1 MDRHHVG
8 ADVKP
13 ADVAAAHKLDQ
24 AIEEQYDVRYL
35 TYWFDKDNQG
45 IFCLFQAP
53 SKEMGELV
61 HKEAHGLV
69 AEEIIEVVEGDVA
82 TFMGR
87 TTDPPDTSDQRPITD
102 SAFRTIVFTDI
113 VGSTSTTQRIGD
125 QAAMEM
131 LREHNDIV
139 RAALRA
145 HDGREIKHTGDG
157 IMACFHSV
165 TNALQ
170 STIDVQRALHERNKD
185 LGDNP
190 VHVRV
195 GLSAGEPIE
204 DSGDLFGSVVQMA
217 RRVCDAGEGGS
228 ILTSNVIRELAMGKG
243 FTFKDRGEASLK
255 GFDDPVRLHE
265 LHWRSE

>member
-1 MDRHHVG
+1 MDRHRVP
-8 ADVKP
+8 ADTTP
-13 ADVAAAHKLDQ
+13 DDVAAAHQLDQ
-24 AIEEQYDVRYL
+24 AIEQKYGVRYL
-35 TYWFDKDNQG
+35 TYWFDKDRQG
-45 IFCLFQAP
+45 IFCLAQAP
-53 SKEMGELV
+53 SKEMAERV

-69 AEEIIEVVEGDVA
+69 AEEIIEVEEGPVQDYL
-82 TFMGR
+82 GR
-87 TTDPPDTSDQRPITD
+87 TSDPPATPIAD

-131 LREHNDIV
+131 LRVHNDIV
-139 RAALRA
+139 RAALRE

-165 TNALQ
+165 TSALQ
-170 STIDVQRALHERNKD
+170 STIGVQRALLERNRGRGED
-185 LGDNP
+185 A

-195 GLSAGEPIE
+195 GLSAGEPVE

-217 RRVCDAGEGGS
+217 RRVCDAGEAGS

-243 FTFKDRGEASLK
+243 FTFKDRGEAQLK
-255 GFDDPVRLHE
+255 GFADPVRLHE
-265 LHWRSE
+265 LHWHPE